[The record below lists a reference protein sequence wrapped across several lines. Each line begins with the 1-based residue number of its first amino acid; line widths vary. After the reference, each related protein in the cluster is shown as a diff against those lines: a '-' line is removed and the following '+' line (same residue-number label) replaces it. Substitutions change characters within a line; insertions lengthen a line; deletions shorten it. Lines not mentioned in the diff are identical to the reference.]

1 MENKKETK
9 QNRTE
14 YCNEYNRLNKK
25 RFSTNLN
32 KDEYYELDEELKKR
46 EMNKAEFLRW
56 ALKEL
61 KNNPK

>member
-14 YCNEYNRLNKK
+14 YFNEYNRINKK

-46 EMNKAEFLRW
+46 KMNKAEFLRW

-61 KNNPK
+61 KNKHK